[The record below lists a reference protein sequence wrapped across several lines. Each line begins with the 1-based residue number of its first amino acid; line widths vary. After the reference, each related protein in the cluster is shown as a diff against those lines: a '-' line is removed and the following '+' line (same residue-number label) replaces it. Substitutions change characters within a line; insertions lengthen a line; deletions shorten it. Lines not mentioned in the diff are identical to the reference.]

1 MDSHELCARPGRMWA
16 SLAVIGS
23 WGRLSWHAAVVDCSM
38 SLFGNPTVMVGL
50 VLPVVV
56 WGSLDPR

>member
-1 MDSHELCARPGRMWA
+1 MWA

-38 SLFGNPTVMVGL
+38 APFGNPTVMVGL

-56 WGSLDPR
+56 WGLLVRR